1 MRTLARW
8 VLLKP
13 MVWWVA
19 VVMAMAGAVS
29 SDRALKS
36 LDFTEIIDKLMETSP
51 SLQILQFVSPS
62 GLALS
67 PQAQQT

>member
-1 MRTLARW
+1 
-8 VLLKP
+8 
-13 MVWWVA
+13 
-19 VVMAMAGAVS
+19 MAMAGAVS